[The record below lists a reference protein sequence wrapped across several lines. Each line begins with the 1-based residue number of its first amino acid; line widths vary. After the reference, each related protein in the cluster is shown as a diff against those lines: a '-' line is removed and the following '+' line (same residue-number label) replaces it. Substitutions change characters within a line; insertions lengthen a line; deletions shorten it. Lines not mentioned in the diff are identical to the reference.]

1 VVLLGPEP
9 PLEPVG
15 LALVLEL
22 ALILM
27 WELELVPGPWP
38 VRVGDA
44 VEEFGFFPKISD
56 LEVWGKQQGFA
67 PSASVVCRHRCH
79 FVST

>member
-9 PLEPVG
+9 LLELVA
-15 LALVLEL
+15 LALVQVPT
-22 ALILM
+22 LILV
-27 WELELVPGPWP
+27 WELELVLEPGP
-38 VRVGDA
+38 VLVGDA
-44 VEEFGFFPKISD
+44 VEEFGFSPKISD

-67 PSASVVCRHRCH
+67 PSVFGVCRRRYN